1 MQYAVINSAGTVV
14 NVIEWD
20 GETAFP
26 VGSGESIV
34 ESDNVNCHVGGT
46 YSDGVFSEQAEL
58 VSNGSLINPVP
69 ATE

>member
-1 MQYAVINSAGTVV
+1 MQYAIISSEGTVL

-26 VGSGESIV
+26 VESGETLV
-34 ESDNVNCHVGGT
+34 KSDNVNCHVGGT
-46 YSDGVFSEQAEL
+46 YTDGVFSEQPEL

-69 ATE
+69 AT